1 MSRRTP
7 ANGIFA
13 LTAAALLGLANPA
26 FAAETVVDQHDL
38 KFVPNA
44 VTIAAGDTIRFADS
58 DHITHNITIVGPD
71 GTTEDKGMDRYKE
84 DIVVPF
90 AKAGVYQVHC
100 RIHPTMTMTV
110 TVK

>member
-7 ANGIFA
+7 AIGMFVLA
-13 LTAAALLGLANPA
+13 AAALLRFASPA

-38 KFVPNA
+38 KFVPNT
-44 VTIAAGDTIRFADS
+44 VTIAAGDTLRFADS
-58 DHITHNITIVGPD
+58 DHITHNITITNPD
-71 GTTEDKGMDRYKE
+71 GTTEDKGMDRYKQ